1 MLVTVVI
8 ISCTTTGGE
17 GQTCFGTFFVLLTNL
32 FNCCFYLM
40 SATCKGGLEFRET
53 CKGALTGALCVE
65 AMGCKCI
72 QARARLPTSSSSS
85 ASSSNI
91 YNLEL
96 DYIYLHHHQ
105 MYTSQTTYN
114 HSHLH
119 HQDYSQ
125 HHHYQDLKTSSFATG
140 LLQ

>member
-32 FNCCFYLM
+32 FNCCFYPM

-85 ASSSNI
+85 ASSNV
-91 YNLEL
+91 YKL
-96 DYIYLHHHQ
+96 DYLQPYPSSSSRLQPASPLPGLINIIICNRVITIIHQ
-105 MYTSQTTYN
+105 FEYACV
-114 HSHLH
+114 
-119 HQDYSQ
+119 HQ
-125 HHHYQDLKTSSFATG
+125 
-140 LLQ
+140 LLVG